1 MGLLG
6 EKANEAYIPLGVPY
20 TGPLAFGMLMSVIIN
35 SQNEKRTNEWLTS
48 ALYVNNERTNAPPSA
63 SK

>member
-35 SQNEKRTNEWLTS
+35 SPK
-48 ALYVNNERTNAPPSA
+48 
-63 SK
+63 K

>member
-6 EKANEAYIPLGVPY
+6 EKANEAYIPLGGSVHR
-20 TGPLAFGMLMSVIIN
+20 AFGMLMSVIIN
-35 SQNEKRTNEWLTS
+35 SQNEKRTNGWLTS

>member
-6 EKANEAYIPLGVPY
+6 EKANEAYIPLGV
-20 TGPLAFGMLMSVIIN
+20 SVRRGLWDADVRHN
-35 SQNEKRTNEWLTS
+35 SQNKKRTNEWLTS